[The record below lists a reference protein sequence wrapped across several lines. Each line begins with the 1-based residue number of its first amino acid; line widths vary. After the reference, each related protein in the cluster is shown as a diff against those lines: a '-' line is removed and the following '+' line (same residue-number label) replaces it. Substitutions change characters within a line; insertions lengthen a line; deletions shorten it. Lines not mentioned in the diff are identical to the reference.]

1 MPSCIDF
8 PDSSVQ
14 HRSCGVWVC
23 YRGRRENWLRR
34 QDMVHNVGCRLSLLW
49 QERGWHLHAPLC
61 FFEFCT
67 RPMPRCFNLVGKCV
81 ASLIRVVRQ

>member
-1 MPSCIDF
+1 MTSCIDF

-34 QDMVHNVGCRLSLLW
+34 QNMVHNVGGRLGLLW
-49 QERGWHLHAPLC
+49 QQRCRDLHAPLC
-61 FFEFCT
+61 FFEF
-67 RPMPRCFNLVGKCV
+67 RAGAMPRCLNLVGKCV
-81 ASLIRVVRQ
+81 ASLISMV